1 MQAST
6 AFTHYL
12 LLPLDCLSLVLF
24 IALVFFLAG
33 SADYAAA
40 DAALSL
46 DVKLFSLAQLP
57 IKITYCAV

>member
-40 DAALSL
+40 ADAALSL

-57 IKITYCAV
+57 I

>member
-40 DAALSL
+40 AYAALSL

-57 IKITYCAV
+57 I